1 MSEAIGEIG
10 RSDFVARHGLWN
22 DEQVRAAA
30 SLVRRAHEAN
40 VRTVRISFADQHGVL
55 RGKTLVIDMLEAV
68 LRNGCSMTST
78 LLLKDT
84 AHRTVFP
91 VWQGA
96 AGSNPDQ
103 MSGASD
109 LVLVP
114 DPATFKVLPWAP
126 GSAWMLADCHY
137 PGGLPVPFCTRTL
150 ARKALADLEAEGFHY
165 LAGLELEFYIFKLT
179 DPCLD
184 AEQCGQPSEPP
195 KVRMLAHG
203 YQYLA
208 ENRFDEFEP
217 ILDQIRATL
226 QDLNLPLRTL
236 EVEMGPSQCEITF
249 GPVKGLPAADNV
261 MLARSAIKQIC
272 RRNGYH
278 ATFMCRPAMPNIAS
292 SGWHLHQSLV
302 EVGGGRNAFVSDA
315 DAETLS
321 RCARMFMAGLLEN
334 AAAACLLATPTIN
347 GYKRYRP
354 YSLAPNKVVWGRD
367 NRGAMIRVI
376 GAPGDPGT
384 HIENRIGE
392 SAANPYLYFA
402 SQIVSGMDGMAR
414 GLEPP
419 PAVDNPYDATARTL
433 PGNIIDAT
441 NEFKRSALF
450 RRRLGDTFVDYLA
463 TIKEFEIRR
472 FLSEEVTDWEQREY
486 FELF

>member
-1 MSEAIGEIG
+1 
-10 RSDFVARHGLWN
+10 
-22 DEQVRAAA
+22 
-30 SLVRRAHEAN
+30 
-40 VRTVRISFADQHGVL
+40 
-55 RGKTLVIDMLEAV
+55 
-68 LRNGCSMTST
+68 
-78 LLLKDT
+78 
-84 AHRTVFP
+84 
-91 VWQGA
+91 
-96 AGSNPDQ
+96 
-103 MSGASD
+103 
-109 LVLVP
+109 
-114 DPATFKVLPWAP
+114 
-126 GSAWMLADCHY
+126 
-137 PGGLPVPFCTRTL
+137 
-150 ARKALADLEAEGFHY
+150 
-165 LAGLELEFYIFKLT
+165 
-179 DPCLD
+179 
-184 AEQCGQPSEPP
+184 
-195 KVRMLAHG
+195 
-203 YQYLA
+203 
-208 ENRFDEFEP
+208 
-217 ILDQIRATL
+217 
-226 QDLNLPLRTL
+226 
-236 EVEMGPSQCEITF
+236 
-249 GPVKGLPAADNV
+249 
-261 MLARSAIKQIC
+261 
-272 RRNGYH
+272 
-278 ATFMCRPAMPNIAS
+278 MPNIAS